1 MRVKINNL
9 PVFGANKGGR
19 RFTYSYLQGQRLPSN
34 VAVVDPKGD
43 RAKKLADL
51 WSNRGVNATGYAERC
66 EDMVKE
72 IPRDSICMLSIDDL
86 LSMVKVI
93 EETDVRM
100 VWQILGRSNRDL
112 VFGFSGTL
120 NSEDENPRAS
130 SILFLRD
137 LSPYAASVSS
147 EIIRESILNDGI
159 LADTRAKVSEYSAD
173 SVVRLAENPKASE
186 LRLFFGTEN
195 FPLVVVKG
203 EIEPFRDIERR
214 ALEVEHPQIN
224 EAKDYAVAV
233 VLTNQVDTFVIQ
245 RDQRRKRIRFYTSF
259 GQPVISESES
269 GQTVPTVVTD

>member
-1 MRVKINNL
+1 MRPKINNL
-9 PVFGANKGGR
+9 PVFGANKAGR
-19 RFTYSYLQGQRLPSN
+19 RFTYSYFQRHPLPSN
-34 VAVVDPKGD
+34 VAIVDPKGD
-43 RAKKLADL
+43 RAKKLAEL
-51 WSNRGVNATGYAERC
+51 WSSRGVNAIGYAKRC

-86 LSMVKVI
+86 TSMTKVI
-93 EETDVRM
+93 AETETRM

-147 EIIRESILNDGI
+147 EIIRDSILNDRI
-159 LADTRAKVSEYSAD
+159 LADTRARVSEYSAE
-173 SVVRLAENPKASE
+173 SVVRLAEDPKASG

-214 ALEVEHPQIN
+214 ALGIDNPQIN

-233 VLTNQVDTFVIQ
+233 VLSNQIDTFVIE
-245 RDQRRKRIRFYTSF
+245 RDHAKKRIRFYTSF
-259 GQPVISESES
+259 GQPVPSESES
-269 GQTVPTVVTD
+269 GQSVPTVATD